1 VFEILNVRK
10 AFPGVLALDNVSMAL
25 QAGEI
30 HALVGE
36 NGAGKSTL
44 IKIITGVYRPDGGRL
59 VMDGAE
65 LHLGS
70 PQDAITAGIGA
81 VHQER
86 NLIPRFSIAEN
97 IRLERLPVRHGLV
110 DYQAIYRDAQQ
121 WLDLLN
127 LKLDPATE
135 VARLSPA
142 QAQLVEIAKALSI
155 RSRVLLLD
163 EPTASITPDEADLLF
178 TVLRQ
183 LRDQGVAMLYV
194 SHKLEEIL
202 ALCDRVTVLRDGKAV
217 AANQPIDTLDR
228 DRIVTQMVGRAHLI
242 GALPLRTVDTAE
254 VVLEACNLSTPLG
267 HRNVSFSLHH
277 KEILGF
283 YGLVGA
289 GRSEI
294 ARAIIGLDQISSGEV
309 LVNGRHA
316 SIRGVR
322 QANKKFHIGYVTEN
336 RKEEGLFLI
345 HTVATNVAA
354 TVWDRL
360 GTFLGLV
367 SKRSEAELTRRYVKE
382 LDIKVASVRQLAGT
396 LSGGN
401 QQKVSL
407 AKWLAAG
414 AQILIVDEPT
424 VGIDVKTKNAFHEL
438 IWGLATDG
446 MSIILISSDM
456 PEMVHLAD
464 RILVM
469 RDMQLVGEVAN
480 TRDYDEVSR
489 AIMQLIHAAG
499 PDAGFEGT
507 PPLSGRTSELTPTA
521 SSALLGSTARR

>member
-1 VFEILNVRK
+1 MFEILNIRK
-10 AFPGVLALDNVSMAL
+10 AFPGVLALDNVSMTL
-25 QAGEI
+25 QPGEI

-44 IKIITGVYRPDGGRL
+44 IKVVTGVYRPDAGRL
-59 VMDGAE
+59 LLDGAE

-70 PQDAITAGIGA
+70 PQDAIRAGIGA

-110 DYQAIYRDAQQ
+110 DYAAVEQDARQ
-121 WLDLLN
+121 WLDMLN
-127 LKLDPATE
+127 LRLDPSTE

-163 EPTASITPDEADLLF
+163 EPTASITPDEAELLF
-178 TVLRQ
+178 SVLRR
-183 LRDQGVAMLYV
+183 LRDAGVAMLYV

-202 ALCDRVTVLRDGKAV
+202 ALCDRVTILRDGKAV
-217 AANQPIDTLDR
+217 ADSQPIQALDR
-228 DRIVTQMVGRAHLI
+228 DRIVTLMVGRSQLI
-242 GALPLRTVDTAE
+242 GELPPRTVDTDK
-254 VVLEACNLSTPLG
+254 VVLEARELSTSLG
-267 HRNVSFSLHH
+267 HRRVSFALHR

-289 GRSEI
+289 GRSEL
-294 ARAIIGLDQISSGEV
+294 ARAILGLEQVTEGQV
-309 LVNGRHA
+309 LVGGHQA
-316 SIRGVR
+316 TIRGVR
-322 QANKKFHIGYVTEN
+322 QANKKYHIGYVTEN

-345 HTVATNVAA
+345 HTVATNVSA

-360 GTFLGLV
+360 SAVLGLV
-367 SKRSEAELTRRYVKE
+367 PKRSEAELARKYVDQLE
-382 LDIKVASVRQLAGT
+382 IKVSSVQQQAGT

-414 AQILIVDEPT
+414 TQILIIDEPT

-438 IWGLATDG
+438 IWSLAAEG

-456 PEMVHLAD
+456 PEMVRLAD

-480 TRDYDEVSR
+480 TRQYDAVSQ
-489 AIMQLIHAAG
+489 AIMRLIHAA
-499 PDAGFEGT
+499 AGSGLGLVPST
-507 PPLSGRTSELTPTA
+507 PPGGSPPPSGKSTSTVLSGVQ
-521 SSALLGSTARR
+521 

>member
-1 VFEILNVRK
+1 VFEISSIRK
-10 AFPGVLALDNVSMAL
+10 AFPGVLALDNVSMTM

-44 IKIITGVYRPDGGRL
+44 IKIITGVYHPDAGRM
-59 VMDGAE
+59 VMDGNE

-70 PQDAITAGIGA
+70 PHDAIKAGIGA

-97 IRLERLPVRHGLV
+97 IRLERLPVHHGLV
-110 DYQAIYRDAQQ
+110 DYAAIYRDAQQ

-142 QAQLVEIAKALSI
+142 HAQLVEIAKALSI

-163 EPTASITPDEADLLF
+163 EPTASITPDEAELLF
-178 TVLRQ
+178 TVLRR
-183 LRDQGVAMLYV
+183 LRSQGVAMLYV
-194 SHKLEEIL
+194 SHKLEEVL

-217 AANQPIDTLDR
+217 AANQAITTLDR
-228 DRIVTQMVGRAHLI
+228 DRIVTLMIGRSQLI
-242 GALPLRTVDTAE
+242 GELPPRTVDAGE
-254 VVLEACNLSTPLG
+254 VVLEARHLSTTLG
-267 HRNVSFSLHH
+267 HKDVSFSLHR

-289 GRSEI
+289 GRSEL
-294 ARAIIGLDQISSGEV
+294 ARAILGLEQVSAGEV
-309 LVNGRHA
+309 LVNGRRA
-316 SIRGVR
+316 SIHGVR
-322 QANKKFHIGYVTEN
+322 EANKRYHIGYVTEN

-360 GTFLGLV
+360 SALLGLV
-367 SKRSEAELTRRYVKE
+367 PKRSEAELARRYVDQ
-382 LDIKVASVRQLAGT
+382 LDIKVASVQQLAGT

-407 AKWLAAG
+407 AKWLAAD
-414 AQILIVDEPT
+414 AHILIIDEPT

-438 IWGLATDG
+438 IWDLAANG

-469 RDMQLVGEVAN
+469 REMLLVGEVHN
-480 TRDYDEVSR
+480 TRDYDAMSQ
-489 AIMQLIHAAG
+489 AIMRLIHAAEPETAQEG
-499 PDAGFEGT
+499 KPIAGRQ
-507 PPLSGRTSELTPTA
+507 PPGAGMAAPTALSGTIA
-521 SSALLGSTARR
+521 G